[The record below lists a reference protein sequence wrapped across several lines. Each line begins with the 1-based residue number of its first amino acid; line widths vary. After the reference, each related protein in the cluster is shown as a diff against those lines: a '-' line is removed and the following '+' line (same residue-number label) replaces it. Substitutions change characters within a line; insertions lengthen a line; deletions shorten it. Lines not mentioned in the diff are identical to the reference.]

1 MSGRRP
7 GRARGERPSIRSAT
21 AGTGAGLSGAD
32 GASRPRSAS
41 RGAGRVMVRGSLS
54 TPTRCAERKPRPPNG
69 RGAYHR
75 QRVGGG
81 PRPPCGRNRRGSYR
95 APGGQ
100 TPGLPPQ
107 GVALHCGKS
116 VWSRRRGTRGGGRR
130 GLPRSVHKL
139 LRLSMAGVPS
149 AGRTRSPRCDAI
161 LTMKE
166 DALGGFH
173 A

>member
-1 MSGRRP
+1 MRSGCQNTRDPAGVDRPRHRDGGVLGSKRRRVRHGRGQLPDRDRPVDERLHGTIAQVIAAIPCRPPCCTRRHRRGRR
-7 GRARGERPSIRSAT
+7 
-21 AGTGAGLSGAD
+21 
-32 GASRPRSAS
+32 
-41 RGAGRVMVRGSLS
+41 
-54 TPTRCAERKPRPPNG
+54 
-69 RGAYHR
+69 R
-75 QRVGGG
+75 QRVA
-81 PRPPCGRNRRGSYR
+81 RVRGR
-95 APGGQ
+95 